1 VQDLTFKPETAH
13 GVEGGVKLTV
23 QGTVRIDLDIY
34 QYRFDELQVE
44 FFNAQNFALITTNAG
59 AATSEGVELQ
69 AQYLFPAVAG
79 LSLRGSANYNI
90 AKYQHYIGPCYG
102 GQTQSQG
109 CNLVG
114 AAPDGAPLQDLSG
127 RPTSDSP
134 RWVGTIGMEY
144 ERPAGGGWRVAA
156 SADLRLSGRYS
167 VSPFAQP
174 LDVQPAYAA
183 LDASLRA
190 STADQRWQ
198 IALIGKNLT
207 NRFIVTYASDLPS
220 TGTAPGGTTGS
231 LADQFGLFAPGRTV
245 QLQLTCSH

>member
-1 VQDLTFKPETAH
+1 
-13 GVEGGVKLTV
+13 
-23 QGTVRIDLDIY
+23 
-34 QYRFDELQVE
+34 
-44 FFNAQNFALITTNAG
+44 
-59 AATSEGVELQ
+59 
-69 AQYLFPAVAG
+69 
-79 LSLRGSANYNI
+79 
-90 AKYQHYIGPCYG
+90 
-102 GQTQSQG
+102 
-109 CNLVG
+109 
-114 AAPDGAPLQDLSG
+114 
-127 RPTSDSP
+127 
-134 RWVGTIGMEY
+134 
-144 ERPAGGGWRVAA
+144 VAA
-156 SADLRLSGRYS
+156 SSDLRLSGRYS

-190 STADQRWQ
+190 STANQRWQ